1 MRHTAQLVYNLEL
14 GDAWDAYGL
23 VGDVV
28 VRVSFVDRSVLII
41 LCTFQPFTEA
51 FPRADIH
58 TLITPDILHQII
70 KGTFKDHL
78 VTWVDEYLTLKHQP
92 RDAKHIMDVIN
103 QRYVVVSARLCG
115 TSGTHSV
122 TLE

>member
-1 MRHTAQLVYNLEL
+1 MRHTAQIVYNLEL

-28 VRVSFVDRSVLII
+28 VRDHFVVDYAVLMI
-41 LCTFQPFTEA
+41 LFALQPFTEA

-78 VTWVDEYLTLKHQP
+78 VTWVDEYLELKYQS

-103 QRYVVVSARLCG
+103 QR
-115 TSGTHSV
+115 
-122 TLE
+122 